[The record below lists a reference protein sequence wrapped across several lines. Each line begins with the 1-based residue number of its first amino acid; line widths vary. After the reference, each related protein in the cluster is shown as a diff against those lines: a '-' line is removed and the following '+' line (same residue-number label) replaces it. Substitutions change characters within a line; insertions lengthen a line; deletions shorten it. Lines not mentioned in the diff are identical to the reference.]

1 MNRHIFILLIIFLQ
15 GGCSGLISSA
25 TVNFTGDLSYSIMN
39 HNDPAT
45 VEAAAPAY
53 MLMIDSLLHRDPD
66 NESLL
71 CSAASLY
78 SAYADIFVKDKIRS
92 QKLTDKAMQYALHAV
107 CVRKPSACLLR
118 DIRFQE
124 FENITSEIKP
134 ADIPAFYTLGVAWAG
149 WIQSHKDDWNAVAE
163 ISRVEA
169 IMQQVLQ
176 VNELYKDG
184 EVHLYLGTLA
194 TLLPPAMGG
203 KPDEGKKHFERAMEI
218 SGKKNLMIRVI
229 YARQYARLIFDRE
242 LHDRLLQSVLNDDP
256 NAPGYVLMNTLAQQQ
271 AKELLDSAGDY
282 F

>member
-1 MNRHIFILLIIFLQ
+1 LIIIFLL

-25 TVNFTGDLSYSIMN
+25 TVNFTGDLSYSILN
-39 HNDPAT
+39 HNDLAT
-45 VEAAAPAY
+45 VEAASPSY
-53 MLMIDSLLHRDPD
+53 MLMIDGLLHRDPY

-71 CSAASLY
+71 CSAAALY
-78 SAYADIFVKDKIRS
+78 SAYADIFVKDKTRS
-92 QKLTDKAMQYALHAV
+92 QKLTDKAMQYALHAA

-118 DIRFQE
+118 DIHFQE
-124 FENITSEIKP
+124 FEKLISEIKQN
-134 ADIPAFYTLGVAWAG
+134 DIPAFYTLGVAWAG

-169 IMQQVLQ
+169 IMRQVLQ
-176 VNELYKDG
+176 VDEFYKDG

-203 KPDEGKKHFERAMEI
+203 KPDEGQKHFERAMEI

-242 LHDRLLQSVLNDDP
+242 LHDRLLHTVLNDDP
-256 NAPGYVLMNTLAQQQ
+256 NVKGYVLMNTLAQQQ
-271 AKELLDSAGDY
+271 AKELLDSADDY